1 MLSPVRDFDP
11 ILKKWRKIIKL
22 NQLAWISERTSL
34 PSQWILGDKNAAYLG
49 TEFSI

>member
-34 PSQWILGDKNAAYLG
+34 PSQWILGDKKCCIFG
-49 TEFSI
+49 D